1 MKHNMG
7 KTDKTIRVIIAITF
21 ATLYFTNVVTGNLAI
36 FFLAMAA
43 ILLITVSINFCPMY
57 TPWGI
62 NTNKKKISH

>member
-21 ATLYFTNVVTGNLAI
+21 ATLYFTNVVTGNLGI

>member
-7 KTDKTIRVIIAITF
+7 KTDKTIRVVIALTF
-21 ATLYFTNVVTGNLAI
+21 ATLYFTNAVTGNLGI
-36 FFLAMAA
+36 FLLALAA